1 MKKWITLLLALSLI
15 LAFSACGQSSPEPTA
30 ESTAPESTEAA
41 VEKRSDDAKIL
52 VAYFSRTGNTRP
64 LAEHAAELLDADLY
78 EIQAAD
84 PYTDADINYGDSD
97 SRTSKEQN
105 DPDARPAIAGS
116 VESMEQYDIVVL
128 AYPIWWGQAPRIIS
142 TFIESY
148 DFSGKTIIPFC
159 TSGSSDIGSSAENL
173 QALCSDTAVWVE
185 GKRFPA
191 GAIEEMEDWLK
202 DIPELDELFA

>member
-1 MKKWITLLLALSLI
+1 MKKWITFLLALSFVLT
-15 LAFSACGQSSPEPTA
+15 FSACGQSSTEPAA
-30 ESTAPESTEAA
+30 ESTAPESIDAA
-41 VEKRSDDAKIL
+41 MDKRSDDAKIL
-52 VAYFSRTGNTRP
+52 VAYFSCTGNTRP

-78 EIQAAD
+78 EIQAAV

-116 VESMEQYDIVVL
+116 VDNMDQYDIIIL

-148 DFSGKTIIPFC
+148 DFSGKTIVPFC
-159 TSGSSDIGSSAENL
+159 TSGSSDIGSSAQDL
-173 QALCSDTAVWVE
+173 QALCSESAVWVQ

-191 GAIEEMEDWLK
+191 GAVDDLENWLQS
-202 DIPELDELFA
+202 IPELH

>member
-1 MKKWITLLLALSLI
+1 MKRWITLLLLLSLI
-15 LAFSACGQSSPEPTA
+15 LAFSACGQSGTEPA
-30 ESTAPESTEAA
+30 VESTAPESTDAA
-41 VEKRSDDAKIL
+41 MEKRSDDAKIL

-105 DPDARPAIAGS
+105 DPDARPAIAGT
-116 VESMEQYDIVVL
+116 VENMEQYDIVVL

-159 TSGSSDIGSSAENL
+159 TSGSSDIGRSAEDL

-185 GKRFPA
+185 GKHFPA

>member
-1 MKKWITLLLALSLI
+1 MKRIIILLLALSLV
-15 LAFSACGQSSPEPTA
+15 LALAACGQSG
-30 ESTAPESTEAA
+30 TEAA
-41 VEKRSDDAKIL
+41 AERPERDNGENVMIKHSVDAKVL

-78 EIQAAD
+78 EIRAVE
-84 PYTDADINYGDSD
+84 PYTDADINYSDSD

-105 DPDARPAIAGS
+105 DPDARPSIAGS
-116 VESMEQYDIVVL
+116 VENMEQYDIVVL

-173 QALCSDTAVWVE
+173 QAFCSDTAVWVE

>member
-1 MKKWITLLLALSLI
+1 MKRMITLLLVLSLV
-15 LAFSACGQSSPEPTA
+15 LAFSACGQSSTEPA
-30 ESTAPESTEAA
+30 VESTEPSSKSAM
-41 VEKRSDDAKIL
+41 ERRSDDAKVL

-64 LAEHAAELLDADLY
+64 LAEHAAELLDADLF

-105 DPDARPAIAGS
+105 DPDARPSIAGS
-116 VESMEQYDIVVL
+116 VENMEQYDIVVL

-159 TSGSSDIGSSAENL
+159 TSGSSDIGRSAENL
-173 QALCSDTAVWVE
+173 QALCSDSAIWVQ

-191 GAIEEMEDWLK
+191 GATEELENWLLGL
-202 DIPELDELFA
+202 PELN

>member
-1 MKKWITLLLALSLI
+1 MKKWITLLLVFSLV
-15 LAFSACGQSSPEPTA
+15 LAFSACGQSATEPAA
-30 ESTAPESTEAA
+30 ESTAPESTDAA
-41 VEKRSDDAKIL
+41 MEKRSDDAKVL
-52 VAYFSRTGNTRP
+52 VAYFSCTGNTRP

-116 VESMEQYDIVVL
+116 VENMEQYDIVVL

-159 TSGSSDIGSSAENL
+159 TSGSSDIGSSAQDL
-173 QALCSDTAVWVE
+173 QALCSDCAIWVQ

-191 GAIEEMEDWLK
+191 GAVDDLGDWLQS
-202 DIPELDELFA
+202 IPELH

>member
-15 LAFSACGQSSPEPTA
+15 LAFSACGQSSTEPEA
-30 ESTAPESTEAA
+30 ESTPPESTEAA
-41 VEKRSDDAKIL
+41 MEKRSDDAKIL

-105 DPDARPAIAGS
+105 DPDARPSIAGS
-116 VESMEQYDIVVL
+116 VENMEQYDIVVL

-159 TSGSSDIGSSAENL
+159 TSGSSDIGRSAEDL
-173 QALCSDTAVWVE
+173 QALCSDDTVWVQ

-191 GAIEEMEDWLK
+191 GAVEDLEDWLQS
-202 DIPELDELFA
+202 IPELH

>member
-1 MKKWITLLLALSLI
+1 MKRWITLLLALSLV
-15 LAFSACGQSSPEPTA
+15 LALAACGQSGADSAADRPEPDNG
-30 ESTAPESTEAA
+30 EN
-41 VEKRSDDAKIL
+41 VMIKHSDDAKVL

-78 EIQAAD
+78 EIRAVE
-84 PYTDADINYGDSD
+84 PYTDADINYSDSD

-116 VESMEQYDIVVL
+116 VDNMDQYDIVIL

-159 TSGSSDIGSSAENL
+159 TSGSSDIGSSAEDL
-173 QALCSDTAVWVE
+173 QALCSNSAVWVQ
-185 GKRFPA
+185 GKRFPS
-191 GAIEEMEDWLK
+191 GATEELEDWLQS
-202 DIPELDELFA
+202 IPELH

>member
-1 MKKWITLLLALSLI
+1 MKRTIALLLLLTFALA
-15 LAFSACGQSSPEPTA
+15 LAACGQK
-30 ESTAPESTEAA
+30 STETATESPDPA
-41 VEKRSDDAKIL
+41 SASRADELGAGDTKVL
-52 VAYFSRTGNTRP
+52 VAYFSQTGNTKP
-64 LAEHAAELLDADLY
+64 LAEHAAELLHAYLY
-78 EIQAAD
+78 EITAAD
-84 PYTDADINYGDSD
+84 PYTDADINYSDSD

-116 VESMEQYDIVVL
+116 VENMAQYDIIVL

-185 GKRFPA
+185 GKRLSA
-191 GAIEEMEDWLK
+191 GAIEELEDWLLE
-202 DIPELDELFA
+202 IPELNILFS

>member
-1 MKKWITLLLALSLI
+1 MKRTIALLLLLTLVFAL
-15 LAFSACGQSSPEPTA
+15 AACGQNAADEVR
-30 ESTAPESTEAA
+30 ESTEPA
-41 VEKRSDDAKIL
+41 VVSQAGEDDAGDAKIL

-64 LAEHAAELLDADLY
+64 LAEHAAELLQADLY

-105 DPDARPAIAGS
+105 DPDARPAIAGA
-116 VESMEQYDIVVL
+116 VENMEQYDIVVL

-159 TSGSSDIGSSAENL
+159 TSGSSDIGSSAKDL
-173 QALCSDTAVWVE
+173 QALCSDSAVWVQ

-191 GAIEEMEDWLK
+191 GAIEALEDWLQE
-202 DIPELDELFA
+202 IPELH